1 MKYVCSKGEGGC
13 IVFMTSFY
21 CLKPYKGRGVSE
33 NHQIWAY
40 IPYGWPLTEKLEQQ
54 KCPGMANYWA
64 QYNYCRSQ
72 LICENAD
79 VRETL
84 GAGHVIGIHFES
96 FLGKVKLFQV
106 SSF

>member
-1 MKYVCSKGEGGC
+1 MNYVLSKGKEGS

-21 CLKPYKGRGVSE
+21 CLKPCKGRGVSE

-40 IPYGWPLTEKLEQQ
+40 VPYGWFLTEKLEQQ
-54 KCPGMANYWA
+54 KGPGTANYLA
-64 QYNYCRSQ
+64 QYNYFRSQ
-72 LICENAD
+72 LICKNAD

-96 FLGKVKLFQV
+96 FLGKVKLFQI
-106 SSF
+106 SLF